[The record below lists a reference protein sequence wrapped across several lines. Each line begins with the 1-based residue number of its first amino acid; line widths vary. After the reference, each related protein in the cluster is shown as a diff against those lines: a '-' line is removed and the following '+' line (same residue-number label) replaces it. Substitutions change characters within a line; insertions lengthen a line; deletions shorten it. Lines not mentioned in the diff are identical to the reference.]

1 MRRLST
7 PLASSTAAA
16 GASTDALLAALEKSD
31 KLVLMLLAALA
42 TGQLFKMLELD
53 GEPVVRLTD
62 EGMELDL
69 LEITATEEGGRAG
82 GCKVAISHVLG
93 DQYPALRGAT
103 VRNS

>member
-1 MRRLST
+1 
-7 PLASSTAAA
+7 
-16 GASTDALLAALEKSD
+16 
-31 KLVLMLLAALA
+31 MLLAALA